1 MNLVIGATGVLGQ
14 EVVRLLCEARKPVRA
29 LVRPGASAEKSSRLE
44 SLGATLV
51 RGDLKHPSSLRDAC
65 AGASTIVST
74 ASATLSRQEG
84 DSIESVDERGQLALI
99 DAAEAAGVGHF
110 VYLSFAPLSVDCALQ
125 RAKRAVEARLRE
137 SKLSF
142 TVLQP
147 VDFMEIWLSP
157 ALGFDPV
164 HGKARIFGSGER
176 PVSWI
181 SLFDVARFAAA
192 ATEDPKLAGRVVP
205 LGGPDALSPLQV
217 LEIFRELGGPEVELE
232 RVPESALEAQLSV
245 ATNPLEEAFAALML
259 STARGYVV
267 SSREAVEL
275 LPGRLC
281 TVREYAKQVLQNTRE
296 KGEINGQ

>member
-192 ATEDPKLAGRVVP
+192 ATEDP
-205 LGGPDALSPLQV
+205 
-217 LEIFRELGGPEVELE
+217 
-232 RVPESALEAQLSV
+232 
-245 ATNPLEEAFAALML
+245 
-259 STARGYVV
+259 
-267 SSREAVEL
+267 
-275 LPGRLC
+275 
-281 TVREYAKQVLQNTRE
+281 
-296 KGEINGQ
+296 